1 MMPRRTHP
9 LVKAAI
15 GLLLLAGI
23 AVLFW
28 RSLGESRAEPY
39 TVRSA
44 ELTGWTL
51 APVAS
56 TDPESPLI
64 MLQPPPELPMRLF
77 RQVFSRAGE
86 SLSTPLTPGI
96 GLVLGFE
103 LGAAPPPPGELL
115 ELARASGLE
124 DLTLTP
130 RCMAYRRES
139 QPGAIRQL
147 YFVLFDMPE
156 FTRFRQALGERLDT
170 AGASSYNP
178 AALSPV
184 MMLAAQPGFP
194 GWMPIVADPD
204 TDCLAPIGL
213 E

>member
-1 MMPRRTHP
+1 M
-9 LVKAAI
+9 
-15 GLLLLAGI
+15 
-23 AVLFW
+23 LFW

-44 ELTGWTL
+44 ELTGWKL
-51 APVAS
+51 VPVAS

-64 MLQPPPELPMRLF
+64 MLQPPAELPMRLF

-86 SLSTPLTPGI
+86 SLGTPLTPGI
-96 GLVLGFE
+96 GLVLGLE
-103 LGAAPPPPGELL
+103 LGAAAPPPGELL

-124 DLTLTP
+124 NLTLTP

-139 QPGAIRQL
+139 QPGSIRQL

-156 FTRFRQALGERLDT
+156 FTDFRQALRDRLVT
-170 AGASSYNP
+170 ASAPSYNP

-184 MMLAAQPGFP
+184 MLLASQPGFL
-194 GWMPIVADPD
+194 GWMPIVADAE
-204 TDCLAPIGL
+204 TDCVAPIAP